1 MIRMRVSQ
9 KSWPLKQ
16 PLKFAFAE
24 LTAIDVLT
32 VELNSGAARGRGEG
46 IGVFFYGDNPEK
58 GSLELA
64 AFEHGFASQV
74 EIEAALVGLKSYAAR
89 NALDCALW
97 DLRCK
102 QTSTTI
108 CEMIG
113 APVGTI
119 QTFETV
125 SLDAPSA
132 MAAAAVKVA
141 GPRLKLKVDAPRIV
155 DQVRAVRQVRG
166 DAILMADANQDLSLK
181 RLREVAPALA
191 ELNLVMLEQPLA
203 AGEDAGLAGFKSPIP
218 LCADESCFTV
228 SALEGLVGLYDA
240 VNIKLDKTGGL
251 TGALTLLAEAR
262 RLGFDVLV
270 GCMAGTSLSMAPALA
285 LAAMCDFADL
295 DGPLLLADDYD
306 NAARYVDGT
315 VYPPPAEFWG

>member
-1 MIRMRVSQ
+1 MRVSQ

-24 LTAIDVLT
+24 LHSIDVLT
-32 VELNSGAARGRGEG
+32 VELDSGAARGRGEG
-46 IGVFFYGDNPEK
+46 IGVFFHGDNPEK
-58 GSLELA
+58 GAIELA
-64 AFEHGFASQV
+64 AFEKGFGSQV
-74 EIEAALVGLKSYAAR
+74 AVEAALGGLKSYAAR

-102 QTSTTI
+102 EASTSI
-108 CEMIG
+108 HEMIG
-113 APVGTI
+113 APAGTI
-119 QTFETV
+119 QTFQTI
-125 SLDAPSA
+125 SLDAPGA
-132 MAAAAVKVA
+132 MAAAAEKVT

-166 DAILMADANQDLSLK
+166 DAILMADANQDLSFE

-191 ELNLVMLEQPLA
+191 KLNLIMLEQPLT
-203 AGEDAGLAGFKSPIP
+203 AGEDADLAGFQSPIP

-228 SALEGLVGLYDA
+228 SALEGLAGLYDA

-251 TGALTLLAEAR
+251 TGALALLAEAR

-285 LAAMCDFADL
+285 LATMCDFADL

-315 VYPPPAEFWG
+315 VYPPPKEFWG